1 MSAALKFAPHYT
13 HKDYVQWMGD
23 WELWEGIAVAM
34 SPSPFGRHQRVVT
47 ALAAELLGELRRTNS
62 LATALARLDWII
74 ADDTVVRPDVM
85 VVCGDPPE
93 EYMRDVPGL
102 VAEVLSDSTRQ
113 NDLTYKR
120 QLYQREGVE
129 TYVIVDPGAET
140 IEIDRRQDDGSYVS
154 ENVTGQLRV
163 RVCDG
168 CELQV
173 DLGTIF
179 RI

>member
-13 HKDYVQWMGD
+13 HKDYVQWQGD

-34 SPSPFGRHQRVVT
+34 SPSPFGRHQTTLTRLSHVLRD
-47 ALAAELLGELRRTNS
+47 AIQHSKCHAETIVE
-62 LATALARLDWII
+62 LDWII

-93 EYMRDVPGL
+93 EHMRDVPGL

-173 DLGTIF
+173 DLATIF